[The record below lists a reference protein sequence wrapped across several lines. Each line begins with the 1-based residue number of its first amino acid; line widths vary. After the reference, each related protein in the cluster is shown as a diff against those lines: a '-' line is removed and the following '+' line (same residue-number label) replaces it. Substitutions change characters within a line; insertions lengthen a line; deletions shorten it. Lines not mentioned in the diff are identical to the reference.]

1 MADYQLTATEEPCA
15 IILTE
20 EDGMVWHIPPDPANR
35 HYAEYL
41 QWVEGGGVPDP
52 YVEPEPVPPQ
62 PSAEQS
68 LLYDHENRIRVMEG
82 QPPLELD
89 DFLDK
94 MKGG

>member
-1 MADYQLTATEEPCA
+1 MADYQLTDPATGGV
-15 IILTE
+15 IIRT
-20 EDGMVWHIPPDPANR
+20 EDGASIPPDPTNR
-35 HYAEYL
+35 DYVEYQ

-62 PSAEQS
+62 PSAEQQ
-68 LLYDHENRIRVMEG
+68 LLYDHENRLRYMEG
-82 QPPLELD
+82 EPPLELD

>member
-1 MADYQLTATEEPCA
+1 MADYQLTGPMSGGMIIRTEDAAC
-15 IILTE
+15 
-20 EDGMVWHIPPDPANR
+20 IPPDPANSD
-35 HYAEYL
+35 YAEYL

-68 LLYDHENRIRVMEG
+68 LLYDHENRIRFMEG
-82 QPPLELD
+82 EPPIELD